1 LALVNVRYRGEAVN
15 CVGAEL
21 VTENVTLVEGW
32 ESRTTVNESAVPAS
46 VGAATVLDTVT
57 PADWAIA
64 TRECELSSVKRAVKR
79 MANFLA
85 EAGHELP
92 VLAILDNQPS
102 GSSNTQRGMEVRILS
117 VGADCRPDRDVRW
130 GGRRYGLPPLAR
142 TTPR

>member
-1 LALVNVRYRGEAVN
+1 
-15 CVGAEL
+15 VGAEL

-32 ESRTTVNESAVPAS
+32 ASKTTVNESSVPAS
-46 VGAATVLDTVT
+46 VGAATTFDTVT

-85 EAGHELP
+85 EACHEVP

-117 VGADCRPDRDVRW
+117 VVVMSAGGSVVVVVVVVVAVSGSRHEEATLGASP
-130 GGRRYGLPPLAR
+130 
-142 TTPR
+142 